1 MEFDPAIVL
10 FGAVVLL
17 LVAILIGVLY
27 AARDRRTQ
35 VSEEWV
41 QDLDW
46 LHARLEA
53 IALEIALLAA
63 QIRHLEGVEGLQR
76 EVTYEQAASGGV
88 EKAAWRGRPHH
99 GTAGETASL
108 RDFLSYRGTSGR
120 SEPEGA
126 ALVRGP
132 SPLGNGRVCLP
143 I

>member
-41 QDLDW
+41 QDLDK

-63 QIRHLEGVEGLQR
+63 QIRHLEEVEGFQR
-76 EVTYEQAASGGV
+76 EVT
-88 EKAAWRGRPHH
+88 H
-99 GTAGETASL
+99 L
-108 RDFLSYRGTSGR
+108 REENKRLQEEWTTLLDEVARITELLARQ
-120 SEPEGA
+120 P
-126 ALVRGP
+126 P
-132 SPLGNGRVCLP
+132 
-143 I
+143 

>member
-41 QDLDW
+41 QDLDK
-46 LHARLEA
+46 LDARLEA
-53 IALEIALLAA
+53 IAVEVALLAA

-76 EVTYEQAASGGV
+76 EVTYLREENKRLQ
-88 EKAAWRGRPHH
+88 EEWRKLLGEVARITERLGRQP
-99 GTAGETASL
+99 
-108 RDFLSYRGTSGR
+108 
-120 SEPEGA
+120 P
-126 ALVRGP
+126 
-132 SPLGNGRVCLP
+132 
-143 I
+143 

>member
-41 QDLDW
+41 QDLDK
-46 LHARLEA
+46 LDARLEA
-53 IALEIALLAA
+53 IAVEVALLAA

-76 EVTYEQAASGGV
+76 EVTYLREENKRLQ
-88 EKAAWRGRPHH
+88 EEWRKLLGEVARITELLGRQP
-99 GTAGETASL
+99 
-108 RDFLSYRGTSGR
+108 
-120 SEPEGA
+120 P
-126 ALVRGP
+126 
-132 SPLGNGRVCLP
+132 
-143 I
+143 

>member
-17 LVAILIGVLY
+17 LVAILIGALY

-76 EVTYEQAASGGV
+76 EVTYLREENKRLQ
-88 EKAAWRGRPHH
+88 EEWRKLLGEVARITELLGRQP
-99 GTAGETASL
+99 
-108 RDFLSYRGTSGR
+108 
-120 SEPEGA
+120 P
-126 ALVRGP
+126 
-132 SPLGNGRVCLP
+132 
-143 I
+143 

>member
-10 FGAVVLL
+10 LGAVVLL

-41 QDLDW
+41 QDLDK

-76 EVTYEQAASGGV
+76 EVTYLREENKRLQ
-88 EKAAWRGRPHH
+88 EEWRKLLGEVARITELLGRQP
-99 GTAGETASL
+99 
-108 RDFLSYRGTSGR
+108 
-120 SEPEGA
+120 P
-126 ALVRGP
+126 
-132 SPLGNGRVCLP
+132 
-143 I
+143 

>member
-41 QDLDW
+41 QDLDK

-53 IALEIALLAA
+53 IAVEVALLAA

-76 EVTYEQAASGGV
+76 EVTYLREENKRLQ
-88 EKAAWRGRPHH
+88 EEWRKLLGEVARITELLGRQP
-99 GTAGETASL
+99 
-108 RDFLSYRGTSGR
+108 
-120 SEPEGA
+120 P
-126 ALVRGP
+126 
-132 SPLGNGRVCLP
+132 
-143 I
+143 

>member
-41 QDLDW
+41 QDLDK

-76 EVTYEQAASGGV
+76 EVTYLREENERLQ
-88 EKAAWRGRPHH
+88 EEWRKLLGEVARITELLGRQP
-99 GTAGETASL
+99 
-108 RDFLSYRGTSGR
+108 
-120 SEPEGA
+120 P
-126 ALVRGP
+126 
-132 SPLGNGRVCLP
+132 
-143 I
+143 